1 MRPRPRPCTAP
12 LALARTVG
20 PAALLHGVPGVGL
33 PASLRGV
40 RKCCCR
46 AALSFA
52 RKQLLL
58 LTLHEEHGERR
69 APKAVAQR
77 PRLSSSCRVVE
88 IQHRQPDQGTRL
100 ESCAGGSRVAERA
113 AWPVGIRSPGR
124 SPGSSPS
131 QSSDFILQ
139 RGRIHRCGPLRSCA
153 SSGSLRLTLL
163 NSQQQPREA
172 TSRLCVAQPLW
183 EDDLQLFP
191 YPLPGSVYVQ
201 CVCASVPGNV
211 EGTRRGVI

>member
-100 ESCAGGSRVAERA
+100 ESCAGAPVWPRGRPGQLASGAQDVPRAPALLRARTSSRSADGSTGVGPCA
-113 AWPVGIRSPGR
+113 PVPRPAPFALPYSIRSNSRGKRLLGCVWHSRCGKMTCSCSLTPFLGQFTYNASAR
-124 SPGSSPS
+124 LFLGMS
-131 QSSDFILQ
+131 
-139 RGRIHRCGPLRSCA
+139 RGR
-153 SSGSLRLTLL
+153 
-163 NSQQQPREA
+163 
-172 TSRLCVAQPLW
+172 
-183 EDDLQLFP
+183 
-191 YPLPGSVYVQ
+191 
-201 CVCASVPGNV
+201 
-211 EGTRRGVI
+211 GVG